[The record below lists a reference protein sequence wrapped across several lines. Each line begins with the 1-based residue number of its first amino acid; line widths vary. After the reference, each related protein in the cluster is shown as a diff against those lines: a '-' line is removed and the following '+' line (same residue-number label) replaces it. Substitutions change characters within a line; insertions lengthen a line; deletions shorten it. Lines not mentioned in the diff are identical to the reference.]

1 MAGFNYANGEYIIT
15 MDDDLQNPPEE
26 IMRLVRKI
34 EEGYDVVY
42 AKYASKKHSAARNL
56 GSKINDIMAK
66 VMVNKPED
74 IYFTSFRIIRRYV
87 VDEIIKYKGPYC
99 YVDGLI
105 LRITTNLSSVEVTHL
120 ERKVGKSNYN
130 LIKLVKLWMNGFTS
144 FSVLPLRVA
153 TFSGFIMS
161 FIGFIS
167 IIILIIQKFT
177 SDIELG
183 WTSIMVSVI
192 FFSGIQLIS
201 VGLLGEYMGRTFLS
215 INNTPQYIVKEIV
228 SRQDGE

>member
-1 MAGFNYANGEYIIT
+1 
-15 MDDDLQNPPEE
+15 
-26 IMRLVRKI
+26 
-34 EEGYDVVY
+34 
-42 AKYASKKHSAARNL
+42 
-56 GSKINDIMAK
+56 
-66 VMVNKPED
+66 
-74 IYFTSFRIIRRYV
+74 
-87 VDEIIKYKGPYC
+87 
-99 YVDGLI
+99 
-105 LRITTNLSSVEVTHL
+105 
-120 ERKVGKSNYN
+120 
-130 LIKLVKLWMNGFTS
+130 MNGFTS

-161 FIGFIS
+161 FIGFVS

-177 SDIELG
+177 ADVELG